1 MGQYDF
7 YEKSLN
13 LRKEKLINKTL
24 EQDEVRQK
32 VLITKAFHN
41 INYNKMAQD
50 LKISQNAFYNWLNR
64 QYNLKEENLNK
75 LNSIIDSYY
84 KKEE

>member
-1 MGQYDF
+1 MMGQYDF

-32 VLITKAFHN
+32 VLINKAFHN

-64 QYNLKEENLNK
+64 QYNLKEEN
-75 LNSIIDSYY
+75 
-84 KKEE
+84 

>member
-1 MGQYDF
+1 MGQYNF

-24 EQDEVRQK
+24 KQDEVRQK

-50 LKISQNAFYNWLNR
+50 LEIHRNSFYNWLNG
-64 QYNLKEENLNK
+64 QYSLKEEKLNK
-75 LNSIIDSYY
+75 LNTIIDSYY
-84 KKEE
+84 KGEE

>member
-1 MGQYDF
+1 MGQYNF

-24 EQDEVRQK
+24 KQDEVRQK

-41 INYNKMAQD
+41 INYKKMAQD
-50 LKISQNAFYNWLNR
+50 LEINQASFYNWLNG

-75 LNSIIDSYY
+75 LNTIIDNYY
-84 KKEE
+84 KGEG